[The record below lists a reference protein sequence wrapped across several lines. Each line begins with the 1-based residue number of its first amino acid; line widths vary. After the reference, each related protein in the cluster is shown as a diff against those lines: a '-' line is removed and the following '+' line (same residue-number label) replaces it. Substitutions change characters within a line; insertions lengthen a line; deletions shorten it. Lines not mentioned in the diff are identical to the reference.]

1 MPHLEQLHEPRILCL
16 KCDERSAICSLL
28 WKWDN
33 APWWRG
39 GFFARCSHALHAR
52 RCWREAIWPQ
62 FFHVLQFPEV

>member
-33 APWWRG
+33 APWWRA
-39 GFFARCSHALHAR
+39 GFFARCSHALAR